1 MPHRQDFLQ
10 IRAVMRIYGTYR
22 LVLVGILVATFVL
35 GTVQSVLGKTFPHLF
50 ALVSTS
56 YLVFSALALLRHM
69 TLNRPY
75 SDTQLFT
82 EFFIDIGCL
91 MLMSYASSNSG
102 LALLLVVCI
111 SAASMTLPGQLSLL
125 IASLSTIAELG
136 EVAANIAAQRT
147 NSGQFVEAGM
157 MGMAYFTAAFAIR
170 YLSSRI
176 STTQHLA
183 ERRREDIERLSQIN
197 QLIVQRMQ
205 TGIVVMSRLGHI
217 KLLNNAAAELLDFAD
232 TATAQGRAAPS
243 VLVEMARDPD
253 NSSKMVTL
261 GKSKVEV
268 QVNMAHLD
276 SVDDG
281 DCLFY
286 LENSS
291 KIAQRAQNLKLASLG
306 RFSASIAHEIR
317 NPLAAISYAAQLL
330 SENPNLEDTD
340 RKFTGIIQNHANR
353 MNDIIQNILELS
365 RGRPPK
371 PERFSMQSWLQ
382 DFADDWHSHH
392 PNAAKIA
399 IWASNSNIRVNVDPS
414 QLQQIISN
422 ITENGL
428 RHSATEEHSGQVRF
442 VLTTSSLSGGAILDI
457 IDSGPGI
464 AAEDEDNIFEPFF
477 TTQIQGSGLGLYLS
491 RELCLANQMS
501 IVYRRTDAGES
512 CFRLQFSHPDR
523 GTMI

>member
-1 MPHRQDFLQ
+1 MPHRQDFSQ
-10 IRAVMRIYGTYR
+10 IRAVMRIYSTYR
-22 LVLVGILVATFVL
+22 LVLVAILVATYVL
-35 GTVQSVLGKTFPHLF
+35 GTVQSVLGKSQPQLF
-50 ALVSTS
+50 AVVSAA
-56 YLVFSALALLRHM
+56 YLAFSAIALLRHM
-69 TLNRPY
+69 TLTRPY
-75 SDTQLFT
+75 SDTQLFS

-136 EVAANIAAQRT
+136 EVAANIAAERADV
-147 NSGQFVEAGM
+147 SQFIQAGT
-157 MGMAYFTAAFAIR
+157 MGMAYFTAALAIR
-170 YLSSRI
+170 YLSQRI

-205 TGIVVMSRLGHI
+205 TGVVVMSHNGEI
-217 KLLNNAAAELLDFAD
+217 KLLNNAAAELLDYPDVVISPGSKAP
-232 TATAQGRAAPS
+232 TELVSMAAN
-243 VLVEMARDPD
+243 PD
-253 NSSKMVTL
+253 NNSQLLTL
-261 GKSKVEV
+261 GRGKVEV

-276 SVDDG
+276 STENG

-330 SENPNLEDTD
+330 SENPELEETD
-340 RKFTGIIQNHANR
+340 RKFTRIIQNHANR

-371 PERFSMQSWLQ
+371 PERFELESWLR
-382 DFADDWHSHH
+382 DFANDWQTHN
-392 PNAAKIA
+392 PNAAELKVH
-399 IWASNSNIRVNVDPS
+399 ASASGIIVKVDPS
-414 QLQQIISN
+414 QLRQIVSN
-422 ITENGL
+422 ITENGI
-428 RHSATEEHSGQVRF
+428 RHSTTEKERGQVSF
-442 VLTTSSLSGGAILDI
+442 ELTTSPLSGGAVLDI
-457 IDSGPGI
+457 IDNGPGI
-464 AAEDEDNIFEPFF
+464 AVEDEDAIFEPFF
-477 TTQIQGSGLGLYLS
+477 TTQVQGSGLGLYLS

-501 IVYRRTDAGES
+501 IVYQRTESGQS
-512 CFRLQFSHPDR
+512 CFRLQFSHPNR
-523 GTMI
+523 GTLT

>member
-1 MPHRQDFLQ
+1 MPHRQDFSQ
-10 IRAVMRIYGTYR
+10 IRAVMRIYSTYR
-22 LVLVGILVATFVL
+22 LVLAGILAATFVL
-35 GTVQSVLGKTFPHLF
+35 GTVQSVLGKTQPQLF
-50 ALVSTS
+50 AIVSAA
-56 YLVFSALALLRHM
+56 YLTFSALALLRHM
-69 TLNRPY
+69 TLARPY

-125 IASLSTIAELG
+125 IASLSTIAVLG
-136 EVAANIAAQRT
+136 EVAANIAADRAEM
-147 NSGQFVEAGM
+147 SQFVQAGT
-157 MGMAYFTAAFAIR
+157 MGMAYFTAALAIR
-170 YLSSRI
+170 YLSRRI

-183 ERRREDIERLSQIN
+183 DRRREDIERLSQIN

-205 TGIVVMSRLGHI
+205 TGVVVMSSEGEI
-217 KLLNNAAAELLDFAD
+217 KLLNNAAAEILDYPD
-232 TATAQGRAAPS
+232 VVISGGHTAPQELIAMAANP
-243 VLVEMARDPD
+243 E
-253 NSSKMVTL
+253 NSSKLVTL
-261 GKSKVEV
+261 GKGKAEV
-268 QVNMAHLD
+268 QINMAHLD
-276 SVDDG
+276 SADNG

-330 SENPNLEDTD
+330 SENPDLVETD
-340 RKFTGIIQNHANR
+340 RKFTRIIQNHANR

-371 PERFSMQSWLQ
+371 PERFELESWLR
-382 DFADDWHSHH
+382 DFTDDWQLHN
-392 PNAAKIA
+392 PNTAAIDIDATAKGIT
-399 IWASNSNIRVNVDPS
+399 VNVDPS
-414 QLQQIISN
+414 QLRQIISN
-422 ITENGL
+422 ITENGI
-428 RHSATEEHSGQVRF
+428 RHSTTEDQPGRVCFE
-442 VLTTSSLSGGAILDI
+442 LTASPLSGGAVLDI

-464 AAEDEDNIFEPFF
+464 AVEDEDAIFEPFF
-477 TTQIQGSGLGLYLS
+477 TTQVQGSGLGLYLS

-501 IVYRRTDAGES
+501 IVYRRTDSGQS
-512 CFRLQFSHPDR
+512 CFRLQFSHPNR
-523 GTMI
+523 GTLN